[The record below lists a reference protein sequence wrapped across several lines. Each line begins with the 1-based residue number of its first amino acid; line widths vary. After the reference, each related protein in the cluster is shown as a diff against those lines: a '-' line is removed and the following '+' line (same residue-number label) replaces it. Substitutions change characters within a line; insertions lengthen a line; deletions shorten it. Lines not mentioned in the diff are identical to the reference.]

1 MQSAVAAAL
10 VMAGCAAI
18 SLSYWS
24 ARPTSMLQYNILQP
38 ALAPDRR
45 FSRNAANHFDYRSIG
60 RHQNGGRPQDLD
72 MRATF
77 AKMSALEK
85 VAKQIEQ
92 HESLWGSRSRLH
104 RKHVAHPALRQPRM
118 RYSEQKT
125 KSESQPMHKMIS
137 TTRRNAVNYDKL
149 GLPKNVFRDPSDKY
163 LKIVSP
169 P

>member
-1 MQSAVAAAL
+1 MQAAVAAAL

-18 SLSYWS
+18 GLSYWS
-24 ARPTSMLQYNILQP
+24 ARPTSMLQYNIFQP
-38 ALAPDRR
+38 SLAPDPR
-45 FSRNAANHFDYRSIG
+45 FSRNAANRFAYRSIG
-60 RHQNGGRPQDLD
+60 HQNGGRPQEPD

-85 VAKQIEQ
+85 VANQIEE
-92 HESLWGSRSRLH
+92 HENLWGSHSRLY
-104 RKHVAHPALRQPRM
+104 RKRVAHPALHQPRM
-118 RYSEQKT
+118 TYSEQKT
-125 KSESQPMHKMIS
+125 KSESQPMHKINL

-149 GLPKNVFRDPSDKY
+149 GLPKHVFRDPSDKY